1 MPFGSSDRMP
11 SRRTSEKTRIMRNF
25 PYQSRRQCSVNAC
38 GSSSAE
44 DCREKEKQLEAGDN
58 GEADEAATAE
68 ATRFLFEK
76 KKQIGS

>member
-1 MPFGSSDRMP
+1 
-11 SRRTSEKTRIMRNF
+11 
-25 PYQSRRQCSVNAC
+25 VNAC